1 MSEYFVVLPV
11 VLVND
16 QELWLSELLEVR
28 ILRLA

>member
-1 MSEYFVVLPV
+1 MSEHFVVLPA

-16 QELWLSELLEVR
+16 RELWLSELLEER